1 MGKVIYRKHL
11 PTMAGLN
18 AFCPNPP
25 KAILPTATPT
35 TIPTTAIQKGSLGGR
50 ERENIRHVTNT
61 AEVTGFPCPN
71 VKMASVEIPK
81 AKTIRT
87 SAKDLQPNR

>member
-1 MGKVIYRKHL
+1 MGKVIYKKHL

-50 ERENIRHVTNT
+50 EREKIKQVTNT
-61 AEVTGFPCPN
+61 AEVTGFPCLN
-71 VKMASVEIPK
+71 VNMASVKIPNT
-81 AKTIRT
+81 KTTRT
-87 SAKDLQPNR
+87 RAKDLQPNR